1 METVG
6 DSLIGNI
13 LKIRSNWSSTDM
25 NEINIASRATNC
37 QYASSSH
44 LLDVS
49 TIFGEITSCSET
61 NIDV

>member
-6 DSLIGNI
+6 DSPTGNI
-13 LKIRSNWSSTDM
+13 LKIKSIWSSTDM

-37 QYASSSH
+37 QSVSSSH

-49 TIFGEITSCSET
+49 TW
-61 NIDV
+61 